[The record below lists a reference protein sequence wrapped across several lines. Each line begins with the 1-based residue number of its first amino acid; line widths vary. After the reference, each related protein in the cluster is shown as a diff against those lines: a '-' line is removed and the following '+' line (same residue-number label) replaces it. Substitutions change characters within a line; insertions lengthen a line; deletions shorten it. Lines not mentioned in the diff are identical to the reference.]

1 MAQSLISLIYKLY
14 DLDVITQSH
23 HINDDEVNINID
35 LNFIPKRICS
45 TSPDMVMV
53 SRCFNLNQKDNT
65 ITDIFKEN
73 TLPCVKDESDY
84 FKFYCRELCLQEF
97 KKVNKKLGKTKKLV

>member
-23 HINDDEVNINID
+23 HINDDEVNINVD
-35 LNFIPKRICS
+35 LNFIPKKICS
-45 TSPDMVMV
+45 TSPDKVTV
-53 SRCFNLNQKDNT
+53 SRFFNLNHKNNS

-73 TLPCVKDESDY
+73 TLPCVNDDPNY

-97 KKVNKKLGKTKKLV
+97 KKINKKLVKTKKIF

>member
-14 DLDVITQSH
+14 DLDVISQLH
-23 HINDDEVNINID
+23 HINDEVNINID
-35 LNFIPKRICS
+35 LNFTPKRICP
-45 TSPDMVMV
+45 TSPAMVTV
-53 SRCFNLNQKDNT
+53 SRYFKVNQKDNT
-65 ITDIFKEN
+65 IMDTFKEN
-73 TLPCVKDESDY
+73 ILPGIKDESNY